1 MSVKT
6 IESIREKF
14 HNFFISHDK
23 IKYFV
28 WIYIILALIVAVMLN
43 LFAFLVLILAHYFMD
58 VYSHIHNGYSKK
70 FSLLKSLQECKI
82 DFMFFFVGL
91 GIDMVLHFAMAAAA
105 ARGMGMF
112 GNLIRAVPRIVGI
125 INAAKGTTHLIVDL
139 LRHGK
144 HNNEEHLTDIQKIK
158 TEKYDEKIIFDQW
171 DYIAV
176 IVSFLF
182 MAVGIFVLAS
192 NGYTLQ
198 EIADIILEALNPFEI
213 HAYELFGGES
223 VETHH

>member
-6 IESIREKF
+6 IDSMREKF

-23 IKYFV
+23 IKFFV
-28 WIYIILALIVAVMLN
+28 WIYIIIALITAVLLN
-43 LFAFLVLILAHYFMD
+43 LFAFLVLILVHYFMD
-58 VYSHIHNGYSKK
+58 VYVHIHNGYSKK
-70 FSLLKSLQECKI
+70 FSMIKSLQECKV

-91 GIDMVLHFAMAAAA
+91 GIDMILHFAMAAAA

-125 INAAKGTTHLIVDL
+125 IKAAKGTSHLLIDL

-144 HNNEEHLTDIQKIK
+144 HKTNNNKENKKRLEIG
-158 TEKYDEKIIFDQW
+158 EKIIFEQW
-171 DYIAV
+171 DYIA
-176 IVSFLF
+176 IIISFLF
-182 MAVGIFVLAS
+182 VAVGIFVLAS
-192 NGYTLQ
+192 NGYNLQ
-198 EIADIILEALNPFEI
+198 GIVEVISEALNPFEI
-213 HAYELFGGES
+213 QAYQLFGEEG